1 MSLADTL
8 RRALELGHRSSPE
21 LIGGDVLDEEEG
33 GQGITPAAVLVAI
46 VDRPEPSVILTLRP
60 ETMRKHAGQISFPGG
75 RIDPGDDGP
84 IAAALREA
92 EEEIGLPPARVEVIG
107 LADRYRTVT
116 GFEVTPVLAIV
127 PPDLPLVPHP
137 GEVAALFEAP
147 LRHIF
152 DPRHQQVRRA
162 VWRGRER
169 TYYEIEWEERRIWGA
184 TAAMI
189 VNLSRR
195 LAPTGDSH
203 RGQSPVTVPGDCPHF
218 PKGDA

>member
-8 RRALELGHRSSPE
+8 RHALELGHRSTPE
-21 LIGGDVLDEEEG
+21 LIGGDVLDEESG
-33 GQGITPAAVLVAI
+33 DIAQAAVLVAV
-46 VDRPEPSVILTLRP
+46 VDRPEPTVILTLRP
-60 ETMRKHAGQISFPGG
+60 ETMRKHPGQISFPGG

-84 IAAALREA
+84 VAAALREA
-92 EEEIGLPPARVEVIG
+92 EEEIGLPPALVQVIG

-116 GFEVTPVLAIV
+116 GFEVMPVLAIV

-137 GEVAALFEAP
+137 GEVTAVFEAP

-152 DPRHQQVRRA
+152 DPHHQQIRHA

-169 TYYEIEWEERRIWGA
+169 TYYEIEWEGRRIWGA

-189 VNLSRR
+189 VNLGRR
-195 LAPTGDSH
+195 LAL
-203 RGQSPVTVPGDCPHF
+203 VT
-218 PKGDA
+218 